1 MANCDTQSGQLKRS
15 VTSTYEPK
23 RPRAPFLAMEL
34 VRGKG
39 LDTMLSQGTV
49 TRPDEGAWSAQIC
62 DALAHAHD
70 AGIMHRY
77 IKLSNILIT
86 PSGVAKV
93 LDLGVARAA
102 DPYATADRLTQTG
115 FIVGT
120 PPYMAPEQARGLPE
134 PRSDLY
140 AVGCLLFELIT
151 GRLPFQAPDTVGYLS
166 AHPTQE
172 PRSTAVCCPFP
183 RPSWRS
189 FCSAPARP
197 TWRPSTLPSQPS
209 VLASA
214 ISRRR
219 VCPVTCVCVEAV
231 LRPIRQAAGSR
242 GRAPR
247 QSSGMAGLTR
257 VPRVCAGAARRSR
270 PVRGREELA

>member
-15 VTSTYEPK
+15 VTSTYESK
-23 RPRAPFLAMEL
+23 RHRAPFLAMEL
-34 VRGKG
+34 VRGNG
-39 LDTMLSQGTV
+39 LDAMLSQGTV

-70 AGIMHRY
+70 AKIIHRY
-77 IKLSNILIT
+77 IKPSNIPIT

-93 LDLGVARAA
+93 LDFGVARAA

-172 PRSTAVCCPFP
+172 ARSTAVCCPFP
-183 RPSWRS
+183 RPSWAELLLGASQADLEAFDFAEPAFRLG
-189 FCSAPARP
+189 FCDFEASRLSCYLRLCRGGLAAHSASCR
-197 TWRPSTLPSQPS
+197 
-209 VLASA
+209 
-214 ISRRR
+214 
-219 VCPVTCVCVEAV
+219 
-231 LRPIRQAAGSR
+231 
-242 GRAPR
+242 
-247 QSSGMAGLTR
+247 
-257 VPRVCAGAARRSR
+257 
-270 PVRGREELA
+270 